1 MLHEYR
7 DIITHMKETGSENAH
22 FLRIFNK
29 HNELD
34 DKILK
39 AEKSEIIL
47 TDMEL
52 ETLKKEKL
60 LLKDEAY
67 SILMTY
73 KKEHSL

>member
-1 MLHEYR
+1 
-7 DIITHMKETGSENAH
+7 MKENGADNAH

-34 DKILK
+34 DKIMK
-39 AEKSEIIL
+39 AEKSEIVL
-47 TDMEL
+47 TDKEV

-67 SILMTY
+67 AILMQY

>member
-7 DIITHMKETGSENAH
+7 DIITHMKESGNENAH

-34 DKILK
+34 DKIIK
-39 AEKSEIIL
+39 AEKNEIIL
-47 TDMEL
+47 TDLEI

-60 LLKDEAY
+60 MLKDEAY
-67 SILMTY
+67 SILIKY
-73 KKEHSL
+73 KKEHNL

>member
-7 DIITHMKETGSENAH
+7 DIITHMKENSAANAH
-22 FLRIFNK
+22 FLRIFDK

-34 DKILK
+34 DKIAK
-39 AEKSEIIL
+39 AEKSEVIL
-47 TDMEL
+47 TDKEV

-67 SILMTY
+67 AILMQY

>member
-1 MLHEYR
+1 
-7 DIITHMKETGSENAH
+7 MKENSAANAH
-22 FLRIFNK
+22 FLRIFDK

-34 DKILK
+34 DKIAK
-39 AEKSEIIL
+39 AEKSELIL
-47 TDMEL
+47 TDKEV

-67 SILMTY
+67 AILMQY